1 MVNERK
7 RQKGEVEGDEVKK
20 TESDTIGS
28 KTLCASQTCQH
39 SASISKRVLLKSV
52 KKAVSIVRYPKKK
65 KKGLE
70 VLRAIFKGSYLKF
83 WQSREPN
90 YYMSFV

>member
-1 MVNERK
+1 MHTLSMVNERK

-52 KKAVSIVRYPKKK
+52 KKAVSIVRCLKKK
-65 KKGLE
+65 KKKD
-70 VLRAIFKGSYLKF
+70 LRF
-83 WQSREPN
+83 
-90 YYMSFV
+90 